1 MAKQSKESKKHTVL
15 IIEDSMDFSNLL
27 KFVIEDEGL
36 EGIQFPVNEQDVVSW
51 AKDHKPILILT
62 DLALRRK
69 DGLDFIKDL
78 KADPVTKKIPVA
90 IISGRELGH
99 REVIELQVQG
109 VKYFRK
115 GRADMNEIREEI
127 RRCIP
132 AKRADSGGVDDPAGH
147 SGDKS

>member
-1 MAKQSKESKKHTVL
+1 MDKQPKEIKRHAVL

-36 EGIQFPVNEQDVVSW
+36 EGIQFPVHEQDVVSW
-51 AKDHKPILILT
+51 AKKHKPILVLT

-69 DGLDFIKDL
+69 DGLDYIKDL
-78 KADPVTKKIPVA
+78 KADPATKKIPVA
-90 IISGRELGH
+90 IISGRDLGH
-99 REVIELQVQG
+99 REVLALQVQG

-132 AKRADSGGVDDPAGH
+132 ARQSGRGAVDDPVEHAEDQ
-147 SGDKS
+147 S

>member
-1 MAKQSKESKKHTVL
+1 
-15 IIEDSMDFSNLL
+15 MDFSNLL

-36 EGIQFPVNEQDVVSW
+36 EGIQFPVHEQDVVSW

-99 REVIELQVQG
+99 REVLELQVQG

-132 AKRADSGGVDDPAGH
+132 AKRSDSSAIDDPVGH